1 MKLILKSDVKY
12 FLGAKVRG
20 PKKSCM
26 ARGPDHGL
34 VGPPLK
40 PPLPPFHDSEIG
52 ICQCPPTNEL
62 PALTFFLS
70 NDTFREPKNHCRLS
84 KENLIIMT

>member
-12 FLGAKVRG
+12 FFGVKVRG

-40 PPLPPFHDSEIG
+40 PPLTEVVLLIHGNVLFESKNGKPNVSSPRL
-52 ICQCPPTNEL
+52 ICL
-62 PALTFFLS
+62 GS
-70 NDTFREPKNHCRLS
+70 N
-84 KENLIIMT
+84 

>member
-1 MKLILKSDVKY
+1 MKLILKNDVKY
-12 FLGAKVRG
+12 FFGVKVRG

-40 PPLPPFHDSEIG
+40 PPLPEENNVHSFHVVY
-52 ICQCPPTNEL
+52 Q
-62 PALTFFLS
+62 
-70 NDTFREPKNHCRLS
+70 DTRH
-84 KENLIIMT
+84 

>member
-12 FLGAKVRG
+12 YFGVKVRG

-34 VGPPLK
+34 VGPPPLK
-40 PPLPPFHDSEIG
+40 PPLVVHLHIPVYMI
-52 ICQCPPTNEL
+52 TL
-62 PALTFFLS
+62 FFS
-70 NDTFREPKNHCRLS
+70 
-84 KENLIIMT
+84 